1 MKKVLKW
8 IDINLEPL
16 LSGILFYA
24 IMILI
29 TIQVILRFVF
39 STGFDWGEEL
49 ARYMF
54 VWMMYFS
61 FSYATRNNRH
71 IRVSFFIDRFGKKT
85 RKVFLILCDVLFLIL
100 MGYCVA
106 AAIITC
112 WQTAIFQD
120 MSVTLGVTMNV
131 LYAAGVVGFV
141 LMFIRLIQN
150 IVWKIRH
157 FKDDFEIFEN
167 ANGKYSGAEEIF
179 FIPRSY
185 KEDPVMKNSE
195 MVSEG
200 RRE

>member
-1 MKKVLKW
+1 MKKVLRW
-8 IDINLEPL
+8 MDINLEPL

-39 STGFDWGEEL
+39 KTGFDWGEEL

-71 IRVSFFIDRFGKKT
+71 IRVSFFVDRFHDKGKKILT
-85 RKVFLILCDVLFLIL
+85 LICDILFLVL

-112 WQTAIFQD
+112 WQTSKFQD

-131 LYAAGVVGFV
+131 LYAAGIVGFG

-150 IVWKIRH
+150 IVWKLRH
-157 FKDDFEIFEN
+157 FKEDFEIFEN
-167 ANGKYSGAEEIF
+167 ANGKYTGAEEIF
-179 FIPRSY
+179 FIPESY
-185 KEDPVMKNSE
+185 KKDPVMKSSE

-200 RRE
+200 RSE

>member
-29 TIQVILRFVF
+29 TVQVILRFVF

-71 IRVSFFIDRFGKKT
+71 IRVSFFVDKFSDKVKKIFM
-85 RKVFLILCDVLFLIL
+85 VICDVLFLIL

-106 AAIITC
+106 ASVITC
-112 WQTAIFQD
+112 WQTSKFQD

-131 LYAAGVVGFV
+131 LYSAGVVGFT

-150 IVWKIRH
+150 IIWKFRH
-157 FKDDFEIFEN
+157 FKDDFEVFDN
-167 ANGKYSGAEEIF
+167 ANGKYTGADKIF
-179 FIPRSY
+179 FIPKSY
-185 KEDPVMKNSE
+185 TEDPVMKSSE